1 MTLRV
6 GLLGFGLGGSIFHA
20 PLIAAIPSFELTAI
34 VTSDPERRARAA
46 RTYPSAAILHNA
58 QELWNR
64 AGELDLV
71 IVATP
76 NRSHVPLAMTALEH
90 GLAVVV
96 DKPLATNAAEARTLI
111 AEAKHRQRLLS
122 VFHNRRWDGDFLT
135 VQKLIADDALG
146 DVWRF
151 ESRFERWRP
160 VPRPGWREL
169 GDPAEA
175 GGLLFDLGT
184 HLIDQALTLFGKA
197 DRTHAEL
204 RRRREGVAVDDDVF
218 VALEHANGVVSHLW
232 MSSVAAQA
240 GPRFRVLGSRAA
252 YTKFGM
258 DVQEDALRAGSR
270 PDRNPDWGEDA
281 TARWGLLGAA
291 DETHPIR
298 TERGAYQEYYLQIA
312 RAITSGEP
320 VPVDPEDA
328 VDVLAIVDAIR
339 TML

>member
-6 GLLGFGLGGSIFHA
+6 GLLGFGLGGAIFHA
-20 PLIAAIPSFELTAI
+20 PLIASIPSFELTAI
-34 VTSDPERRARAA
+34 VTSDPERRAQAA
-46 RTYPSAAILHNA
+46 RTYPSAAILHHA
-58 QELWNR
+58 DELWNR
-64 AGELDLV
+64 AGDLDLV

-76 NRSHVPLAMTALEH
+76 NRSHVPLAMAALER

-96 DKPLATNAAEARTLI
+96 DKPLATNAADARVLI
-111 AEAKHRQRLLS
+111 AEARRRRILLS

-135 VQKLIADDALG
+135 ARKLIAEGALG

-160 VPRPGWREL
+160 VPREGWREL

-184 HLIDQALTLFGKA
+184 HLIDQALALFGTV

-204 RRRREGVAVDDDVF
+204 RRRRPGVAVDDDVF
-218 VALEHANGVVSHLW
+218 VALEHASGVVSHLW

-240 GPRFRVLGSRAA
+240 GPRIRILGSRAA

-281 TARWGLLGAA
+281 TAGWGLLGAA
-291 DETHPIR
+291 DEVHPVR

-312 RAITSGEP
+312 RALTSGEP
-320 VPVDPEDA
+320 VPVDPDDA